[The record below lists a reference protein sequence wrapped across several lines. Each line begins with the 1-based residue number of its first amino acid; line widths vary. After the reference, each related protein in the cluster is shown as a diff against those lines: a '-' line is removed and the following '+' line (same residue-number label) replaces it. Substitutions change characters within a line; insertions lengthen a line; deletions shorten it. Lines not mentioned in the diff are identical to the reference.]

1 MKHRFDPDCGVL
13 YKYQLNRNVDSVD
26 SLTRFSLAG
35 SGFLHLKDWLPLKA
49 GHLITRLCARIQQ
62 STKEDNLMS
71 DREKTYYRRVNAYLN
86 PDKAIQATMIRLK
99 LHGHRR
105 TLMKSYFS
113 IPNYQCTS
121 DDEVIYFGDFLSQK
135 NILLSSVYMHL
146 CNFET
151 TMHKI
156 S

>member
-1 MKHRFDPDCGVL
+1 MTHRFDPDCGVL

-49 GHLITRLCARIQQ
+49 GHLITRLCARIPQ

-113 IPNYQCTS
+113 IPK
-121 DDEVIYFGDFLSQK
+121 LSVHQWRWSYLFWRFFVAK
-135 NILLSSVYMHL
+135 KYTFVVSLYAFVQLRDHNAQ
-146 CNFET
+146 N
-151 TMHKI
+151 
-156 S
+156 

>member
-1 MKHRFDPDCGVL
+1 
-13 YKYQLNRNVDSVD
+13 
-26 SLTRFSLAG
+26 
-35 SGFLHLKDWLPLKA
+35 
-49 GHLITRLCARIQQ
+49 
-62 STKEDNLMS
+62 MS

>member
-1 MKHRFDPDCGVL
+1 MHPKYVLFYNYYQHRFDPDCGVL
-13 YKYQLNRNVDSVD
+13 YKYQLNRSVASVD
-26 SLTRFSLAG
+26 SLTRFSVAG

-49 GHLITRLCARIQQ
+49 GHLITRLCARISQ

-113 IPNYQCTS
+113 IPK
-121 DDEVIYFGDFLSQK
+121 LSVRQ
-135 NILLSSVYMHL
+135 
-146 CNFET
+146 
-151 TMHKI
+151 
-156 S
+156 

>member
-1 MKHRFDPDCGVL
+1 MTHRFDPDCGVL

-71 DREKTYYRRVNAYLN
+71 DREKTYYRRVNAYLT
-86 PDKAIQATMIRLK
+86 PGKATQATMIRLK
-99 LHGHRR
+99 IHSHRR
-105 TLMKSYFS
+105 SLVESYFS
-113 IPNYQCTS
+113 VS
-121 DDEVIYFGDFLSQK
+121 KLLASQ
-135 NILLSSVYMHL
+135 
-146 CNFET
+146 
-151 TMHKI
+151 
-156 S
+156 